1 MFTHRKLISNDG
13 IKSSRHPR
21 TETESVNSSLD
32 CKESEGL
39 RPSTGFEKPGNALA
53 ARKGKL
59 EKNLRPK
66 RSSKASIVAQPSDG
80 TATLKPAPKHVKHTE
95 NVTCHCSS
103 LRSHKKLRSTADV
116 KFTSFS
122 FGEMKEK
129 LKCTFG
135 AARKEPK
142 RNICRNY
149 DIAAHE
155 RFDFSRLEI
164 PNKQDFDVILE
175 AKKHL
180 LARFKNLNAL
190 ETVTCKNS
198 LKTLGRILSSSDH
211 DLWPNSPRRDRL
223 HGSGFAEI
231 RSGGSSSKVPN
242 ARERTCLSPLLRP
255 NTEVSSRNEYN
266 NENDCTLWMMDTK
279 TTSPVPITDDMD
291 FNGEL
296 KIGSILG
303 SQSHTSEVHSD
314 INSYDVNRKMQIT
327 DTVQLQKAD
336 GTDSVSENKES
347 TCSIYHL
354 DASDGI
360 KYQEEYR
367 SPVSVLDPC
376 FIDSPPSV
384 TLHNGMITQDDD
396 HNNNSDNISGDGH
409 QLKPRCLDFEQCSL
423 DSFSHSPPNSCTQE
437 QNHLW
442 HYVHLILHG
451 SCLNWNRLSETMAQ
465 PEELLDSSI
474 FDEAEVLPADCYFD
488 HKLLFHRINEI
499 LFEIYRSHICSHPWL
514 AFLKPKIR
522 PVALPELVTDEIMT
536 EADFFLL
543 PRTEKRTLDQ
553 ILLKDMTR
561 HRSWLDI
568 RLDTEEIVIEI
579 SEDLLEDSVLD
590 VLVEFYSGSQWRK
603 QSIFSGGSGVIKI
616 AGIGQLY
623 I

>member
-13 IKSSRHPR
+13 IKSFRHPR
-21 TETESVNSSLD
+21 TEIETVNSSLD
-32 CKESEGL
+32 RKESEGL
-39 RPSTGFEKPGNALA
+39 RPSSDFEKPWNTLA

-59 EKNLRPK
+59 DENLQQK

-80 TATLKPAPKHVKHTE
+80 IAILKPAPKHVKHTE

-103 LRSHKKLRSTADV
+103 LRSRKKSRSTADA

-129 LKCTFG
+129 LKRTFG

-142 RNICRNY
+142 RNIYRGY

-155 RFDFSRLEI
+155 RFDFSRVEI
-164 PNKQDFDVILE
+164 PNKQGFDVILE

-180 LARFKNLNAL
+180 RARFKNLSAV

-211 DLWPNSPRRDRL
+211 DFWPNSPRRDGL
-223 HGSGFAEI
+223 HGSGFAEM

-266 NENDCTLWMMDTK
+266 NENDGTLWMMDTK

-296 KIGSILG
+296 KIDSILG
-303 SQSHTSEVHSD
+303 SQLHTSEVHSD

-336 GTDSVSENKES
+336 GTESVSENKES

-354 DASDGI
+354 DASDSI
-360 KYQEEYR
+360 KYQEEHR
-367 SPVSVLDPC
+367 SPVSVLNPC
-376 FIDSPPSV
+376 FIDSPPGV
-384 TLHNGMITQDDD
+384 TLHNGKITQDDDDD
-396 HNNNSDNISGDGH
+396 HNNNNNNNNNNRDGH
-409 QLKPRCLDFEQCSL
+409 QLEPRCLDFEQCSF
-423 DSFSHSPPNSCTQE
+423 DSVSHSPPNSCTQE

-442 HYVHLILHG
+442 HYVHLILHA
-451 SCLNWNRLSETMAQ
+451 SCLNWNQLSETMAQ

-474 FDEAEVLPADCYFD
+474 FDEAEFLPAHCYFD
-488 HKLLFHRINEI
+488 HKLLCHRINEV
-499 LFEIYRSHICSHPWL
+499 LFEIYQSHICSHPWL
-514 AFLKPKIR
+514 AFVKPRIR
-522 PVALPELVTDEIMT
+522 PVPLPELVTGEIMT

-553 ILLKDMTR
+553 LLLKDVTIC
-561 HRSWLDI
+561 RSWLDF

-579 SEDLLEDSVLD
+579 SEDLLEDFVLD
-590 VLVEFYSGSQWRK
+590 VLVEFYSGSNLLM
-603 QSIFSGGSGVIKI
+603 I
-616 AGIGQLY
+616 L
-623 I
+623 